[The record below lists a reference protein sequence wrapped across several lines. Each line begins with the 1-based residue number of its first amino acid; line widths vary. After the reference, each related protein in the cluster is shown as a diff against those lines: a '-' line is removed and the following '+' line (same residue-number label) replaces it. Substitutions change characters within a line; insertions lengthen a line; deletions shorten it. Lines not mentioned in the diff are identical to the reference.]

1 MLRDDSNGIAG
12 KSFRGASGGAE
23 HYISI
28 EAEGELGLTAQIAQI
43 ERRYASARAALG
55 LADETAIFRRIFVSD
70 VMNQAAR
77 VRESAL
83 VRAAPDSPVA
93 VSLVQQAPACG
104 AKIALLAY
112 HLDDASLAKRR
123 LSKHD
128 LLVEKNGRRHLWTT
142 GLCAS
147 ENDDALASPSAQT
160 RAVFGDLIG
169 ALASQG
175 GTLRDHCVRT
185 WIYLKD
191 VDVFY
196 EGMVASRGEVFAEH
210 DLTGDSHFVASTGI
224 EGACAHRYDLVAMDA
239 YSSLD
244 LERRQVSYLN
254 DFERLCATKDYK
266 VHFERGTRVAYADR
280 AHHFISGTAS
290 IDKSGRIVHPG
301 DVLRQLDYAIG
312 NVEALLRSG
321 GANLADLMHLIVYL
335 RDPTDFARVEAR
347 LAETIPDLPTIIVQA
362 AVCRPQW
369 LVEVEGVAIAADD
382 APALPAF

>member
-1 MLRDDSNGIAG
+1 MLRDNSSGVRSR
-12 KSFRGASGGAE
+12 SFPGTSGGAE
-23 HYISI
+23 HFISI
-28 EAEGELGLTAQIAQI
+28 EARGELDLAGQIAQI
-43 ERRYASARAALG
+43 ERRYATTRAALG
-55 LADETAIFRRIFVSD
+55 LAEETAVFRRIFVSD
-70 VMNQAAR
+70 VINQSAR
-77 VRESAL
+77 VRTSAL
-83 VRAAPDSPVA
+83 VRTTQDSPVA
-93 VSLVQQAPACG
+93 VSLVRQPPASG

-112 HLDDASLAKRR
+112 HLDDATLGKRR

-142 GLCAS
+142 GLCAGQ
-147 ENDDALASPSAQT
+147 NDDALASPAAQT

-175 GTLRDHCVRT
+175 ATLRDNCVRT

-196 EGMVASRGEVFAEH
+196 RGMAESRGEVFAENG
-210 DLTGDSHFVASTGI
+210 LTGDSHFIASTGI

-244 LERRQVSYLN
+244 LDERQVSYLN
-254 DFERLCATKDYK
+254 DFERLCATKDYN
-266 VHFERGTRVAYADR
+266 VHFERGTRIAYADR

-290 IDKSGRIVHPG
+290 IDKRGEVVHPG
-301 DVLRQLDYAIG
+301 DALRQLDHAVD

-321 GANLADLMHLIVYL
+321 GARLGDLMHLIVYL

-347 LAETIPDLPTIIVQA
+347 LADKLPDLPTIIVEG

-369 LVEVEGVAIAADD
+369 LVEVEGVAIAAHD
-382 APALPAF
+382 APTLPAF